1 MSPTEGTSADQPP
14 QSAGNGGGKRA
25 TWRRLARLAYR
36 DPEHVCERLTLF
48 GSQQLGGPSLEWGKR
63 VREEQPDAPR
73 ALIAEDLRKETAR
86 FARVDGA
93 VAGTP
98 FLIALVPGYLAY
110 LWQEGVME
118 RRMAALYGH
127 DPRELETGARILALR
142 GVHSTVDAALEAL
155 LKVSEASLPEK
166 PTARRPLRVWVR
178 SIYLLL
184 VFGGF
189 IGARTDEGDKY
200 AHWRLR
206 AVLGFLI
213 GLAIWVTTWV
223 LPVSFMIAMAWGCE
237 SHARKLGSRTLSFY
251 GGESASTEAAIAAGD
266 RQEDRGRTRR
276 DVVRGSLIVLSVA
289 VPIGFVAYA
298 DHVRQSTGINWL
310 GALGALVA
318 ASLVIATTVVASRR

>member
-1 MSPTEGTSADQPP
+1 V
-14 QSAGNGGGKRA
+14 
-25 TWRRLARLAYR
+25 RLAYR

-48 GSQQLGGPSLEWGKR
+48 GCQQLGDPSLEWAKR
-63 VREEQPDAPR
+63 IREEQPDAPR

-86 FARVDGA
+86 VARVDGA

-98 FLIALVPGYLAY
+98 FLIALVPGYLSY

-118 RRMAALYGH
+118 RRIAALYGH
-127 DPRELETGARILALR
+127 DPRDLETGARVLALR
-142 GVHSTVDAALEAL
+142 GVHPTVDTARKAL
-155 LKVSEASLPEK
+155 LEVRDASLPEK

-178 SIYLLL
+178 SLYLLL

-189 IGARTDEGDKY
+189 IGARTDEGEKY

-237 SHARKLGSRTLSFY
+237 SHARKLGTRTLSPPAPRRRSPLLT
-251 GGESASTEAAIAAGD
+251 GTTIAAGPA
-266 RQEDRGRTRR
+266 
-276 DVVRGSLIVLSVA
+276 VRWCGVSSSFSPSRSRSGSSPMPTMYARAPASIGSALS
-289 VPIGFVAYA
+289 
-298 DHVRQSTGINWL
+298 
-310 GALGALVA
+310 AL
-318 ASLVIATTVVASRR
+318 S

>member
-1 MSPTEGTSADQPP
+1 M
-14 QSAGNGGGKRA
+14 
-25 TWRRLARLAYR
+25 LRLAYR

-48 GSQQLGGPSLEWGKR
+48 GSQQLGEPSLEWAKR
-63 VREEQPDAPR
+63 VREEQPDAPV

-86 FARVDGA
+86 VARVDGA

-98 FLIALVPGYLAY
+98 FLVGLIPGYLAY

-118 RRMAALYGH
+118 RRIAALYGH
-127 DPRELETGARILALR
+127 DPRDLETGARVLALR
-142 GVHSTVDAALEAL
+142 GVHPTADSAREAL
-155 LKVSEASLPEK
+155 LKVREAPVPER
-166 PTARRPLRVWVR
+166 PAARRPLRVWVR

-189 IGARTDEGDKY
+189 ISASSEEGDKY

-206 AVLGFLI
+206 AALGSLI

-223 LPVSFMIAMAWGCE
+223 LPVSLMIAMAWGCE
-237 SHARKLGSRTLSFY
+237 SHARKLGSRTMSLY
-251 GGESASTEAAIAAGD
+251 GGQSASTEAAIAAAD
-266 RQEDRGRTRR
+266 RHEDRGRTRR
-276 DVVRGSLIVLSVA
+276 DLVRGLLIVLSVA

-298 DHVRQSTGINWL
+298 DHVRQSTGVNWL

-318 ASLVIATTVVASRR
+318 VSLVIATTVVASRR